1 MKTPSG
7 TAQRQNQQKKKK
19 KKSVRSSFIHFLLT
33 LGDVSLGEEGRDG
46 GLDVLVTHLA
56 QLGNRLS
63 TKQNKK

>member
-1 MKTPSG
+1 M
-7 TAQRQNQQKKKK
+7 
-19 KKSVRSSFIHFLLT
+19 RSSFIHFLLT